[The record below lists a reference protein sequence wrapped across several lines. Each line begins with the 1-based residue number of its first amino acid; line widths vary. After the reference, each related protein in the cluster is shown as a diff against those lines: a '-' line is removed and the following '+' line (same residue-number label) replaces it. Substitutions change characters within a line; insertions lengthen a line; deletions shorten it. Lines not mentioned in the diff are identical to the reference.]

1 MFNTLNG
8 GVLGNVD
15 GVNVLELGL
24 EFSQIGDE
32 VNGVVIQSNHSSQ
45 DTIALNVSKIPN
57 EKLAKK
63 ISCIVFDNKIVKET
77 NHVYVYFKWDKDSIL
92 LKN

>member
-45 DTIALNVSKIPN
+45 DTIALNVSNIPN

-63 ISCIVFDNKIVKET
+63 MSCIVFDNKIVKET
-77 NHVYVYFKWDKDSIL
+77 NHVYV
-92 LKN
+92 